1 MLRRPPRSTRT
12 DTLCP
17 YTTLFRSGS
26 ANPGPL
32 PVELRARL
40 DDARVVAQSLALA
53 VDLHV
58 VQRELEVGA
67 PVPVHAG
74 RPRVH
79 LAAFDRAI
87 VEIDGVV
94 AQAQLPHAAA
104 GLVGQ
109 RGGRHA
115 ALVAPGLAGA
125 VPQALDVTGG
135 AVDRK

>member
-79 LAAFDRAI
+79 LAAFRSEEHTSELQSLMRI
-87 VEIDGVV
+87 SY
-94 AQAQLPHAAA
+94 
-104 GLVGQ
+104 
-109 RGGRHA
+109 
-115 ALVAPGLAGA
+115 A
-125 VPQALDVTGG
+125 VFCLNKKTKTNINHHIQTPSTPY
-135 AVDRK
+135 